1 MFHIMIAVL
10 MGLVA
15 FGLAMITIDLI
26 LFDDKSYIKLK
37 DKLINVNN
45 KIKGIFNKRIQK
57 LQ

>member
-1 MFHIMIAVL
+1 